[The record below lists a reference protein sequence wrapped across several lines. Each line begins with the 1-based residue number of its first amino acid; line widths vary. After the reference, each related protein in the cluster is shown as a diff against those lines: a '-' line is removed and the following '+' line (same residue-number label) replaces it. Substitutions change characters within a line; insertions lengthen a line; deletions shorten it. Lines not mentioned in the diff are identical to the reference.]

1 MTELLY
7 ITDAYKRQFSA
18 IVLDHIAGG
27 IVLDRTAFY
36 SGSGDEPC
44 DYGIF
49 CTPQQTWQVISVKTV
64 NGIPIHFMEGEL
76 PPIGTT
82 LDGEIDW
89 MRRYNLMRTRTAIQI
104 LESVMWRDYGALA
117 IASNFA
123 PLEGRIDFDFELELQ
138 NKELLNKIEAMVNWE
153 IITERPIETHFL
165 SREQVTEMPPLT
177 RNKTTLFL
185 EDNSSLLRVVEIVG
199 LDLQVDGRMYVQNTR
214 QVGRVHIPKSK
225 GQSNKRIY
233 IELER

>member
-7 ITDAYKRQFSA
+7 ITDAYRRQFSA

-36 SGSGDEPC
+36 SSSGDQPC

-64 NGIPIHFMEGEL
+64 NNIPIHFMEGEL
-76 PPIGTT
+76 PPIGAT

-89 MRRYNLMRTRTAIQI
+89 MRRYHLMRTRTAMQI
-104 LESVMWRDYGALA
+104 LESVMWRDYGSLVT
-117 IASNFA
+117 ASSLA
-123 PLEGRIDFDFELELQ
+123 PLEGRIDFDFELELL
-138 NKELLNKIEAMVNWE
+138 NKELLNEIEATVNWE
-153 IITERPIETHFL
+153 IVAERPIETHFL
-165 SREQVTEMPPLT
+165 SRETVAEMPNLT
-177 RNKTTLFL
+177 RTKANLFL
-185 EDNSSLLRVVEIVG
+185 EDNSSLMRLVEIVG
-199 LDLQVDGRMYVQNTR
+199 LDLQVDGSLYVQNTR
-214 QVGRVHIPKSK
+214 EVGRVHIPKSK
-225 GQSNKRIY
+225 GQNNKRIY